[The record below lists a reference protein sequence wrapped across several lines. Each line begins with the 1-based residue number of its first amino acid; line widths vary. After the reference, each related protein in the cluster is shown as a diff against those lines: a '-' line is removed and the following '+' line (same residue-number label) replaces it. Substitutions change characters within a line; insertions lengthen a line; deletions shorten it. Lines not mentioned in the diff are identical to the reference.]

1 MLTDKTP
8 RPTGFAVAFYQALIQ
23 QGADSAR
30 APAWSIVGKV
40 QGSINRNVG
49 LVRERE
55 VNAKVSYRTA
65 QQLRAK
71 GVLE

>member
-8 RPTGFAVAFYQALIQ
+8 RPTGMAVAFYQALI
-23 QGADSAR
+23 AMRPD
-30 APAWSIVGKV
+30 APMTLIGKV

-55 VNAKVSYRTA
+55 VNANLSYRTA
-65 QQLRAK
+65 QKLKQRGDL
-71 GVLE
+71 

>member
-8 RPTGFAVAFYQALIQ
+8 RPTDMAVAFYQALIVHP
-23 QGADSAR
+23 R
-30 APAWSIVGKV
+30 RTGKTTLV
-40 QGSINRNVG
+40 RQVEGSINRNVG

-65 QQLRAK
+65 QKLRSQ